1 MASAAKVV
9 RIRSLELKPEL
20 REFLDSVIVP
30 ALVRKLIEKN
40 ILRTNNKRVQTASD
54 DDDA

>member
-9 RIRSLELKPEL
+9 RIRTPELRPEL

-30 ALVRKLIEKN
+30 GLVRKLHEKN
-40 ILRTNNKRVQTASD
+40 TLHKNNKRVNTAR
-54 DDDA
+54 DDDAA